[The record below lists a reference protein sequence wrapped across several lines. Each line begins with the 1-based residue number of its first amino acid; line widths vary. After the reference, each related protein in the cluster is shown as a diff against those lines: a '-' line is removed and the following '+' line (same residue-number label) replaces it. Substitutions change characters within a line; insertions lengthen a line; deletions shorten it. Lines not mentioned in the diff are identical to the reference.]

1 MVLCRV
7 IRTSAATPVHYLGSV
22 QVNANRLRLLHFNLT
37 CSLRNNT
44 TTRLPLCFSNVSTG
58 YAYHTACTPSL
69 HTGEGR
75 EKNRNIFTDY
85 SNVEIGELGHSKRAY
100 ISDIAQG
107 PCNYAKCKSLSSPFW
122 LTGSSSR
129 KISGL
134 TELESLLFSSRAK
147 VPAAWLSSVQVRTA
161 SSAAAQP
168 KTDDRDDKQTEA
180 RQTEILESSTAPP
193 SKGSQGPKSPESE
206 PEQQPEK
213 QPEPEDG
220 KPSKTQQLKKV
231 FKEYGAVGVA
241 FHIGISLISLGICY
255 LAVSSGLDMASL
267 LYRIGFS
274 ESVVQ
279 SKLAAGTSTFVLAYA
294 VHKLFAPVRISITLV
309 SVPLIVRHLRKTGL
323 FRPPAPPS

>member
-44 TTRLPLCFSNVSTG
+44 TTRLPLCFSNVSSG

-180 RQTEILESSTAPP
+180 RQTEVKLYEYIICLLALPRLWAPQNSWITP
-193 SKGSQGPKSPESE
+193 PCLLASCCLATLC
-206 PEQQPEK
+206 
-213 QPEPEDG
+213 DA
-220 KPSKTQQLKKV
+220 V
-231 FKEYGAVGVA
+231 FRRV
-241 FHIGISLISLGICY
+241 
-255 LAVSSGLDMASL
+255 
-267 LYRIGFS
+267 
-274 ESVVQ
+274 
-279 SKLAAGTSTFVLAYA
+279 SKLSADSTSVMMFTFIIKKKNNKPIFVCI
-294 VHKLFAPVRISITLV
+294 KFAL
-309 SVPLIVRHLRKTGL
+309 
-323 FRPPAPPS
+323 